1 MYERFDPHEGNRQ
14 GTRIMMAGIVIALAG
29 AVFTLQGV
37 GILGGSSMSGS
48 TTWAILGPIIAIV
61 GLAIYARATRDR

>member
-1 MYERFDPHEGNRQ
+1 MRRRVWQ
-14 GTRIMMAGIVIALAG
+14 IVGILVAVAG

-48 TTWAILGPIIAIV
+48 TTWAILGPIIVVV
-61 GLAIYARATRDR
+61 GLIIYARSTREP